1 MREVEIALLGNP
13 NCGKTT
19 VFNALTG
26 ARQRVGNWPGVTV
39 EKKTGR
45 YVLDGQIVNVV
56 DLPGTYALEHET
68 HGLSEDERIAR
79 DYALT
84 GEADLIVNVID
95 AANLQ
100 RNLYLTFQLLDLGR
114 PVLVVLNMMDA
125 VAARGEE
132 IDIPALQAALGCPVI
147 GISAN
152 RSKGIAELK
161 TALIAAATNPRLP
174 AAPQTLTTERA
185 TELATLANASANL
198 QQHTRWQLLGLLQST
213 PVHLELHSQEQA
225 ALTTLQQQWGA
236 PFDDEI
242 DIAVASARYEAIDS
256 LCQQVISRPRLA
268 GEALTSKLDRIA
280 LHRIWGIP
288 VFLGAMYL
296 MFLLSIKVG
305 SAFVDFFDIL
315 SGTLFVKG
323 MTELLSSLGSPE
335 WLTVF
340 IANGIGGGV
349 QTVSTFIPVIAAM
362 FLCLSFLEDS
372 GYLARAA
379 MVTDRVMHKL
389 GLPGKAF
396 VPMLVGFGCNV
407 PAIMGTRT
415 LDTVRDR
422 LQAIMM
428 IPYMSCGARL
438 PVYAL
443 FAAAFFPT
451 NGQNVVFALYLT
463 GIAVAAATG
472 LILKHTLLPGKA
484 TPFVMELP
492 PYRMPT
498 LSSLLLRS
506 WDRLK
511 AFILKA
517 GKAIVAVVMI
527 LNIFNSLGT
536 DGSFGNEDTEKSVL
550 ASVSQKISV
559 VFEPMGVSRE
569 NWPATVGI
577 FTGIFAKEAV
587 VGTLDAL
594 YTGIAAKDNPAA
606 DGAKAKEEKAF
617 SLTEG
622 VQDALASVPK
632 GLTDVTKSFT
642 DPLGLSLG
650 DVEKAEAAGEVH
662 TDTFGVMRQ
671 MFGSTAA
678 AMAYLLFVL
687 LYLPCVAAMG
697 AVYRETG
704 LRWTLLV
711 AAWSFSM
718 AWGGGTV
725 WYQAAQL
732 ATSPLRAGSWL
743 AGLAVLALL
752 ALILLRRIGQR
763 SGARRVSAPLPTQAC
778 SSGSCCQ

>member
-1 MREVEIALLGNP
+1 MRDIEIALLGNP

-19 VFNALTG
+19 LFNALTG

-45 YVLDGQIVNVV
+45 YVWGEQVVNVV

-68 HGLSEDERIAR
+68 HGLSEDERVAR
-79 DYALT
+79 DYALAN
-84 GEADLIVNVID
+84 EADLIVNIID
-95 AANLQ
+95 AGNLQ
-100 RNLYLTFQLLDLGR
+100 RNLYLTFQLLDLGH
-114 PVLVVLNMMDA
+114 PVMVVLNMMDA
-125 VAARGEE
+125 LDDRGEK
-132 IDIPALQAALGCPVI
+132 INVPALQEALGCPVTCI
-147 GISAN
+147 TASRN
-152 RSKGIAELK
+152 KGIKELKAELIQV
-161 TALIAAATNPRLP
+161 ASNPQAPATPR
-174 AAPQTLTTERA
+174 TLTQDRA
-185 TELATLANASANL
+185 ADLTKLSSASKYL
-198 QQHTRWQLLGLLQST
+198 QQQNRWQLLGLLQNT
-213 PVHLELHSQEQA
+213 YPHTALNVAEQTI
-225 ALTTLQQQWGA
+225 LQTLQQQWGS
-236 PFDDEI
+236 PFDGEI
-242 DIAVASARYEAIDS
+242 DIAIASARYEAIDA
-256 LCQQVISRPRLA
+256 LCQQTIERPLLA
-268 GEALTSKLDRIA
+268 GEALTSRLDHIA
-280 LHRIWGIP
+280 LHRVFGIP
-288 VFLGAMYL
+288 VFLAAMYL
-296 MFLLSIKVG
+296 MFLLSINVG
-305 SAFVDFFDIL
+305 SAFIDFFDVL
-315 SGTLFVKG
+315 SATLFVDG
-323 MTELLSSLGSPE
+323 ATQVLQIIGSPE

-340 IANGIGGGV
+340 LANGIGGGM

-379 MVTDRVMHKL
+379 MVTDRAMHTL

-415 LDTVRDR
+415 LDSLRDR
-422 LQAIMM
+422 LQAVMM

-443 FAAAFFPT
+443 FAAAFFPS
-451 NGQNVVFALYLT
+451 NGQNVVFALYLI
-463 GIAVAAATG
+463 GILVAAATG

-498 LSSLLLRS
+498 LQGLLLRT

-536 DGSFGNEDTEKSVL
+536 DGSFGNENTEHSVL
-550 ASVSQKISV
+550 SSVSQNISV
-559 VFEPMGVSRE
+559 IFEPMGISRE

-594 YTGIAAKDNPAA
+594 YTSIANKQNATQQIKTKEKEPYSLLGGIQ
-606 DGAKAKEEKAF
+606 KAWETIPENLAGLGE
-617 SLTEG
+617 SL
-622 VQDALASVPK
+622 A
-632 GLTDVTKSFT
+632 
-642 DPLGLSLG
+642 DPLGLNLG
-650 DVEKAEAAGEVH
+650 DVEKAEAAGDVNS
-662 TDTFGVMRQ
+662 DTFGVMRL
-671 MFGSTAA
+671 MFSSTAA

-711 AAWSFSM
+711 AGWSFSM
-718 AWGGGTV
+718 AWGGGTA

-732 ATSPLRAGSWL
+732 STSPVSASCWL
-743 AGLAVLALL
+743 AALALM
-752 ALILLRRIGQR
+752 AIVAIFLLRRAGRGTDADRI
-763 SGARRVSAPLPTQAC
+763 SAPRVQQTCA
-778 SSGSCCQ
+778 SGSCCQ

>member
-1 MREVEIALLGNP
+1 MREIEIALLGNP

-19 VFNALTG
+19 LFNALTG

-45 YVLDGQIVNVV
+45 YVLDEQVVNVV

-79 DYALT
+79 DYALA
-84 GEADLIVNVID
+84 GQSDLIVNVID

-125 VAARGEE
+125 VTAKGEE
-132 IDIPALQAALGCPVI
+132 IDIPALQSALGCPVVGVTASRNR
-147 GISAN
+147 GI
-152 RSKGIAELK
+152 RELK
-161 TALIAAATNPRLP
+161 AALIQSATNPRRP
-174 AAPQTLTTERA
+174 AAPQTLTA
-185 TELATLANASANL
+185 GHAADLATLANASVNL
-198 QQHTRWQLLGLLQST
+198 QQQTRWQLLGLLQNT
-213 PVHLELHSQEQA
+213 HLHLEMHAPEQA
-225 ALTTLQQQWGA
+225 ALTALQQKWGT
-236 PFDDEI
+236 PFDDEL
-242 DIAVASARYEAIDS
+242 DIAIASARYEAIDA
-256 LCQQVISRPRLA
+256 LCRDIISRPRQA
-268 GEALTSKLDRIA
+268 GIALTSRLDGIA

-296 MFLLSIKVG
+296 MFLLSINVG
-305 SAFVDFFDIL
+305 SAFIDFFDIL
-315 SGTLFVKG
+315 SGTLFVEG
-323 MTELLSSLGSPE
+323 MTELMGALGSPE

-340 IANGIGGGV
+340 IANGIGGGI

-415 LDTVRDR
+415 LDSVRDR

-451 NGQNVVFALYLT
+451 NGQNVVFALYLI
-463 GIAVAAATG
+463 GILAAAATG

-498 LSSLLLRS
+498 LQSLLLRT

-527 LNIFNSLGT
+527 LNVFNSLGT
-536 DGSFGNEDTEKSVL
+536 DGSFGNEDTDKSVL
-550 ASVSQKISV
+550 TSVSRNISV
-559 VFEPMGVSRE
+559 IFEPMGVSRD

-594 YTGIAAKDNPAA
+594 YTGIAAKENAGDAA
-606 DGAKAKEEKAF
+606 EAKEEKAF
-617 SLTEG
+617 NLVGGIQE
-622 VQDALASVPK
+622 ALASIPE
-632 GLTDVTKSFT
+632 GLAGVAESLT

-650 DVEKAEAAGEVH
+650 DVESGEAAGEVS
-662 TDTFGVMRQ
+662 TDTFSMMRQ

-697 AVYRETG
+697 AVYRESG

-711 AAWSFSM
+711 AGWSFSM
-718 AWGGGTV
+718 AWGSGTA
-725 WYQAAQL
+725 WYQASQFAV
-732 ATSPLRAGSWL
+732 SPLSASAWLLTL
-743 AGLAVLALL
+743 AGMAAVAI
-752 ALILLRRIGQR
+752 ILLRRAGQRRDIGQI
-763 SGARRVSAPLPTQAC
+763 SPAAPAAAC
-778 SSGSCCQ
+778 TNGSCCQ

>member
-1 MREVEIALLGNP
+1 MRELQVALLGNP

-45 YVLDGQIVNVV
+45 FSLHDQTVNVV

-68 HGLSEDERIAR
+68 HGLSDDERIAR

-95 AANLQ
+95 ASNLQ
-100 RNLYLTFQLLDLGR
+100 RNLYLTFQLLDLNR
-114 PVLVVLNMMDA
+114 PMIVVLNMMDS
-125 VAARGEE
+125 VEDRGEE

-147 GISAN
+147 GIAASRN
-152 RSKGIAELK
+152 KGIAELK
-161 TALIAAATNPRLP
+161 TALVKAAQDPLPPTQPRTLQPAHAAA
-174 AAPQTLTTERA
+174 
-185 TELATLANASANL
+185 LATLAASSDDL
-198 QQHTRWQLLGLLQST
+198 TGQSRWHLLGLVQDGDDRALSAQAQSALQT
-213 PVHLELHSQEQA
+213 V
-225 ALTTLQQQWGA
+225 QQSWGE
-236 PFDDEI
+236 PFGGEI
-242 DIAVASARYEAIDS
+242 DIAIASARYEAIDA
-256 LCQQVISRPRLA
+256 LCKEVFSRPLEA
-268 GEALTSKLDRIA
+268 GEALTSKLDRVA
-280 LHRIWGIP
+280 LHRIWGVP

-296 MFLLSIKVG
+296 MFLLSINVG
-305 SAFVDFFDIL
+305 SAFIDFFDVL
-315 SGTLFVKG
+315 VGTIFVEGSK
-323 MTELLSSLGSPE
+323 ELLTAIGSPE

-340 IANGIGGGV
+340 IANGIGGGI

-379 MVTDRVMHKL
+379 MVTDRVMNKL

-415 LDTVRDR
+415 LDSVRDR
-422 LQAIMM
+422 LQAVMM

-451 NGQNVVFALYLT
+451 NGQNIVFALYLA
-463 GIAVAAATG
+463 GIIVAAATG
-472 LILKHTLLPGKA
+472 LILKHTLLPGKS

-498 LSSLLLRS
+498 LKGLLLRS

-511 AFILKA
+511 VFIVNA
-517 GKAIVAVVMI
+517 GKIIVGVVMV
-527 LNIFNSLGT
+527 LNILNSLGT
-536 DGSFGNEDTEKSVL
+536 DGSFGNENTEKSVL
-550 ASVSQKISV
+550 TSMSQHVSV
-559 VFEPMGVSRE
+559 VFAPMGVEKE

-594 YTGIAAKDNPAA
+594 YTSIAAKE
-606 DGAKAKEEKAF
+606 AKEEKKEEPF
-617 SLTEG
+617 SLLGG
-622 VQDALASVPK
+622 VQKAWETIPENLGKLGDSL
-632 GLTDVTKSFT
+632 T
-642 DPLGLSLG
+642 DPLGINLG
-650 DVEKAEAAGEVH
+650 DVEAGEAAGDEINK
-662 TDTFGVMRQ
+662 DNFAVMRQ
-671 MFGSTAA
+671 MFGSTSAA
-678 AMAYLLFVL
+678 IAYLLFVL
-687 LYLPCVAAMG
+687 LYIPCVAAMG

-704 LRWTLLV
+704 TRWTLLV
-711 AAWSFSM
+711 GIWSFSM
-718 AWGGGTV
+718 AWGSGTL
-725 WYQAAQL
+725 WYQFAQIGTSPVSALSWIGGLLLAAAVAVLMLRRAGQRAGTTL
-732 ATSPLRAGSWL
+732 ASLPATSKTCA
-743 AGLAVLALL
+743 
-752 ALILLRRIGQR
+752 
-763 SGARRVSAPLPTQAC
+763 
-778 SSGSCCQ
+778 SGSCCQ

>member
-1 MREVEIALLGNP
+1 MREIEIALLGNP

-45 YVLDGQIVNVV
+45 YVLGEQAVNVV
-56 DLPGTYALEHET
+56 DLPGTYALEHES
-68 HGLSEDERIAR
+68 HGLSEDERVAR
-79 DYALT
+79 DYALAN
-84 GEADLIVNVID
+84 EADLIVNIID
-95 AANLQ
+95 AGNLQ

-125 VAARGEE
+125 LDNRGEK
-132 IDIPALQAALGCPVI
+132 IDVPALQDALGCPVTCI
-147 GISAN
+147 TASRN
-152 RSKGIAELK
+152 KGIKELK
-161 TALIAAATNPRLP
+161 TELIQAASNAQTPKTPR
-174 AAPQTLTTERA
+174 TLTQDRA
-185 TELATLANASANL
+185 ADLATLTNTSEYL
-198 QQHTRWQLLGLLQST
+198 QKQNRWQLLGLLQNT
-213 PVHLELHSQEQA
+213 LPHTELNVSEQTILQA
-225 ALTTLQQQWGA
+225 LQQQWGS
-236 PFDDEI
+236 PFDGEI
-242 DIAVASARYEAIDS
+242 DIAIASARYEAIDA
-256 LCQQVISRPRLA
+256 LCQQIIERPLLA
-268 GEALTSKLDRIA
+268 GEALTSRLDRIT
-280 LHRIWGIP
+280 LHRFFGIP

-296 MFLLSIKVG
+296 MFLLSINVG
-305 SAFVDFFDIL
+305 SAFIDFFDIL
-315 SGTLFVKG
+315 SATLFVDG
-323 MTELLSSLGSPE
+323 ATQVLQSIGTPE

-340 IANGIGGGV
+340 LANGIGGGI

-415 LDTVRDR
+415 LDSLRDR
-422 LQAIMM
+422 LQAVMM

-443 FAAAFFPT
+443 FAAAFFPS
-451 NGQNVVFALYLT
+451 NGQNVVFALYLI
-463 GIAVAAATG
+463 GILVAAATG

-498 LSSLLLRS
+498 LQGLLLRT

-536 DGSFGNEDTEKSVL
+536 DGSFGNENTERSVL
-550 ASVSQKISV
+550 ASVSQNISV
-559 VFEPMGVSRE
+559 IFEPMGVSRE

-594 YTGIAAKDNPAA
+594 YTSIADKQNTTHQAKTQE
-606 DGAKAKEEKAF
+606 KEPY
-617 SLTEG
+617 SLLGG
-622 VQDALASVPK
+622 VQKAWQTIPENLA
-632 GLTDVTKSFT
+632 GLGKSLT
-642 DPLGLSLG
+642 DPLGLNLG
-650 DVEKAEAAGEVH
+650 DVEKAEAAGDIH
-662 TDTFGVMRQ
+662 SDTFGVMRQ
-671 MFGSTAA
+671 MFSSTAA

-704 LRWTLLV
+704 IRWTLLV

-718 AWGGGTV
+718 AWGGGTA
-725 WYQAAQL
+725 WYQMAQL
-732 ATSPLRAGSWL
+732 STSPISASCWLGS
-743 AGLAVLALL
+743 LL
-752 ALILLRRIGQR
+752 LMAMFAIFLLRRAGKHTDAGRISTPRVQQTCT
-763 SGARRVSAPLPTQAC
+763 SG
-778 SSGSCCQ
+778 GCCQ

>member
-1 MREVEIALLGNP
+1 MRELHVALLGNP

-19 VFNALTG
+19 LFNALTG

-45 YVLDGQIVNVV
+45 FTLDEQIVNVI
-56 DLPGTYALEHET
+56 DLPGTYALEYET
-68 HGLSEDERIAR
+68 QGLSEDERIAR

-84 GEADLIVNVID
+84 GEADLIVNVVD

-100 RNLYLTFQLLDLGR
+100 RNLYLTYQLLDLGR

-125 VAARGEE
+125 VSAKGEE
-132 IDIPALQAALGCPVI
+132 IDLPALQAALGCPVI
-147 GISAN
+147 GITAS
-152 RSKGIAELK
+152 RSKGIADLK
-161 TALIAAATNPRLP
+161 ATLIQAGTNPRRP
-174 AAPQTLTTERA
+174 ATPQTLTSQHA
-185 TELATLANASANL
+185 ADLSTLANASANL
-198 QQHTRWQLLGLLQST
+198 QQQSRWQLLGLLQNT
-213 PVHLELHSQEQA
+213 QLHLELHGPEQA
-225 ALTTLQQQWGA
+225 ALSALQQKWGE
-236 PFDDEI
+236 PFDGEL
-242 DIAVASARYEAIDS
+242 DIAIASARYEAIDL
-256 LCQQVISRPRLA
+256 LCQQAISRPRLA
-268 GEALTSKLDRIA
+268 GEALTGKLDGIA

-288 VFLGAMYL
+288 IFLGAMYL
-296 MFLLSIKVG
+296 MFLLSINVG
-305 SAFVDFFDIL
+305 SAFIDFFDIL
-315 SGTLFVKG
+315 TGTLLVDG
-323 MTELLSSLGSPE
+323 MSELLGSFGTPE

-340 IANGIGGGV
+340 IADGIGGGI

-415 LDTVRDR
+415 LDSVRDR

-451 NGQNVVFALYLT
+451 NGQNVVFALYLA
-463 GIAVAAATG
+463 GILAAAATG

-498 LSSLLLRS
+498 LQSLLLRT

-511 AFILKA
+511 AFIIKA

-527 LNIFNSLGT
+527 LNVLNSLGT
-536 DGSFGNEDTEKSVL
+536 DGSFGNEDTEKSIL
-550 ASVSQKISV
+550 TSVSQHISV
-559 VFEPMGVSRE
+559 IFEPMGVSRE

-587 VGTLDAL
+587 VGTLDTL
-594 YTGIAAKDNPAA
+594 YTGIAAKGKDDAGAA
-606 DGAKAKEEKAF
+606 EEEQAF
-617 SLTEG
+617 SLSGGIQEAFASIPAG
-622 VQDALASVPK
+622 LA
-632 GLTDVTKSFT
+632 DVAGSLT

-650 DVEKAEAAGEVH
+650 DVEAGEAAGEVN
-662 TDTFGVMRQ
+662 TDTFGMMRQ

-697 AVYRETG
+697 AVYRESG

-718 AWGGGTV
+718 AWGSGTA
-725 WYQAAQL
+725 WYQAAQF
-732 ATSPLRAGSWL
+732 AISPLSASAW
-743 AGLAVLALL
+743 LL
-752 ALILLRRIGQR
+752 ALATLASLAIFLLRRAGQR
-763 SGARRVSAPLPTQAC
+763 GDISQISPATPAAAC
-778 SSGSCCQ
+778 TNGSCCQ